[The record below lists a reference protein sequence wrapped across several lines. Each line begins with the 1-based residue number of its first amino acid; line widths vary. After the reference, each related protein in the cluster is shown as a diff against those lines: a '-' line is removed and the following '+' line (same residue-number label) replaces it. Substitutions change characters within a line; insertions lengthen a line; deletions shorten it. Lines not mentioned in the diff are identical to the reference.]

1 MVATP
6 QYYRVVSYIRGKD
19 WFVED
24 VLLRISQ
31 GIILATTSWVLS
43 AWSILATVG
52 YVFGVA
58 GGGGGETPD
67 FVFVGLWIAILASI
81 GLSVYTERLL
91 KRRIVLF
98 FPIAA
103 SVVVFV
109 LLYIVFPY
117 VVCQRYN
124 CIPAG
129 SHP

>member
-1 MVATP
+1 MGGP

-19 WFVED
+19 WLNED
-24 VLLRISQ
+24 VGLRISQ
-31 GIILATTSWVLS
+31 GIVLAAASWILSG
-43 AWSILATVG
+43 WSILATVG

-67 FVFVGLWIAILASI
+67 FVLVGLWIVILASI
-81 GLSVYTERLL
+81 GLSAYTERLL

-98 FPIAA
+98 FPIAT

-109 LLYIVFPY
+109 LLYVVFPY
-117 VVCQRYN
+117 VACQRYT
-124 CIPAG
+124 CIAAG